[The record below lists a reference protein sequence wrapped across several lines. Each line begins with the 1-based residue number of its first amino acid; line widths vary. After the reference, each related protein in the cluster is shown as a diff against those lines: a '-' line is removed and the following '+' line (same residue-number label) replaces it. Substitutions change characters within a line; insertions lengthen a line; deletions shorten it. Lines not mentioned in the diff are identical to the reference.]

1 MIVFGPVPSR
11 RLGRSLGINN
21 IPYKNCSYSCLYCQ
35 LGPTANLRHQRGS
48 FYQPE
53 EINTAVL
60 MKLKQ
65 ASKHGEK
72 IDFLTFVADG
82 EPTLDINLGKTI
94 TLLKKTG
101 VKIAVI
107 SNASLIENQDVRNN
121 LNRADWV
128 SLKVDTVIEKVW
140 RRLNVPVPDLC
151 FDGILQGI
159 EDFSKSFGGSLV
171 TETMLV
177 KEVNDQPDSLKLL
190 AEFLIELQPVKT
202 YLTIPI
208 RPPARNW
215 VTAPEPETLTLA
227 YQTLNDQLKNVELL
241 IGGEGENF
249 AFTGDIIQ
257 DLLSITAVHPLTE
270 AAVRELLRKSQADW
284 QVIRELIERRLLQEI
299 SFQGKKFY
307 IRNWRTKG

>member
-35 LGPTANLRHQRGS
+35 LGPTANLYHHRGP

-53 EINTAVL
+53 QINIAVL
-60 MKLKQ
+60 TKLEQ
-65 ASKHGEK
+65 ACKHGEE

-82 EPTLDINLGKTI
+82 EPTLDKNLGKTI
-94 TLLKKTG
+94 NLLKKTG

-107 SNASLIENQDVRNN
+107 SNASLIGNDDVQND

-128 SLKVDTVIEKVW
+128 SLKVDTVIEEIW
-140 RRLNVPVPDLC
+140 RRLNVPVPDLR
-151 FDGILQGI
+151 FNDILRGIKN
-159 EDFSKSFGGSLV
+159 FSNSFRGFLV

-177 KEVNDQPDSLKLL
+177 KNVNDQPDTLNLL
-190 AEFLIELQPVKT
+190 ADFLTELQSVKT

-215 VTAPEPETLTLA
+215 ATAPQPETLTLT
-227 YQTLNDQLKNVELL
+227 YQILNERLKNVELL
-241 IGGEGENF
+241 IGSEGENF
-249 AFTGDIIQ
+249 AFTGDAIQ
-257 DLLSITAVHPLTE
+257 DLLSITAVHPMTE
-270 AAVRELLRKSQADW
+270 AAVQEFLDKSQSSW
-284 QVIRELIERRLLQEI
+284 QTIQELIERQLLQEI
-299 SFQGKKFY
+299 LFQGKKFY
-307 IRNWRTKG
+307 LRNWHVKH

>member
-1 MIVFGPVPSR
+1 LITFGPVPSR

-35 LGPTANLRHQRGS
+35 LGPTSNLHHQRIP
-48 FYQPE
+48 FYHPE
-53 EINTAVL
+53 EINIAVL
-60 MKLKQ
+60 AKLEQ
-65 ASKHGEK
+65 AYKYGEK

-82 EPTLDINLGKTI
+82 EPTLDINLGETI
-94 TLLKKTG
+94 TLLKNTG

-107 SNASLIENQDVRNN
+107 SNASLIGNDNVQDG

-128 SLKVDTVIEKVW
+128 SLKVDTVIEEIW
-140 RRLNVPVPDLC
+140 RRLNVPFPTLRFND
-151 FDGILQGI
+151 ILQGVKN
-159 EDFSKSFGGSLV
+159 FSKHFSGSLV

-177 KEVNDQPDSLKLL
+177 NDVNDQPDSLKLL
-190 AEFLIELQPVKT
+190 AGFLTELQAVRT

-215 VTAPEPETLTLA
+215 VTAPGPETLTFA
-227 YQTLNDQLKNVELL
+227 YQILSEQLQNVELL

-257 DLLSITAVHPLTE
+257 DLLSITAVHPMTE
-270 AAVRELLRKSQADW
+270 AAVREFLAKSQSNW
-284 QVIRELIERRLLQEI
+284 QVIQELIERHLLQEI
-299 SFQGKKFY
+299 LFQGQKFY
-307 IRNWRTKG
+307 LRNWQTKL